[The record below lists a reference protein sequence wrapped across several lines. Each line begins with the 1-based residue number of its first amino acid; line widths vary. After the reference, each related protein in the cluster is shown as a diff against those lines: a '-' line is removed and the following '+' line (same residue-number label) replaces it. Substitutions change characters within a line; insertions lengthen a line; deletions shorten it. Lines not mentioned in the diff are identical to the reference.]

1 MGLKRDWK
9 SKEGFHKLEVRSIA
23 MTQSSKQ
30 EENILKNQKRL
41 SDLWDSSKWSKIYAI
56 SILEKNIMRE

>member
-1 MGLKRDWK
+1 MTEERIR
-9 SKEGFHKLEVRSIA
+9 KLEVRSIA
-23 MTQSSKQ
+23 ITQSSKQ
-30 EENILKNQKRL
+30 EENILKKQKRL